1 MNFGLSTPIIAKRTG
16 NKTYSDGFVC
26 GQAMT
31 TEVNPQYS
39 EASVYGDN
47 KLVKNKK
54 KLKYADVSMGT
65 TTLPRKAA
73 VVMFGHTVNDE
84 TGEELRNS
92 NDKENEAG
100 YGFFTNEE
108 IDGVEKCVAC
118 ILYRVIFSEGTNSY
132 ETQGENLT
140 FKTPTVSGKAMPE
153 ENGDW
158 IMRKPFDTE
167 AEAITW
173 LKQQLGVEAQAAKP
187 VASVKGGTYTAAQSV
202 TLSAGDNGTIYYTT
216 DGTTPSKTNGT
227 KATSAAI
234 SISKRTMLK
243 AVNTASGKADSEIMA
258 EEYIINAE

>member
-100 YGFFTNEE
+100 YGFLPM
-108 IDGVEKCVAC
+108 K
-118 ILYRVIFSEGTNSY
+118 R
-132 ETQGENLT
+132 LT
-140 FKTPTVSGKAMPE
+140 VWK
-153 ENGDW
+153 
-158 IMRKPFDTE
+158 MRSMHPVPCDFQRRN
-167 AEAITW
+167 
-173 LKQQLGVEAQAAKP
+173 KQL
-187 VASVKGGTYTAAQSV
+187 
-202 TLSAGDNGTIYYTT
+202 
-216 DGTTPSKTNGT
+216 
-227 KATSAAI
+227 
-234 SISKRTMLK
+234 
-243 AVNTASGKADSEIMA
+243 
-258 EEYIINAE
+258 